1 MRKTSSLP
9 SGEMTDAEKRDVG
22 NHNMP
27 KTLGDWGAEVAYEV
41 DPYDVNNSNMPRDM
55 GGWGRTVGDIGNH
68 NMPED
73 LATGEMS
80 DAEKADVGNHN
91 MPRSLS
97 FKDFMAVDY
106 TPGMGEYIS
115 YQAQKRKRGHYDTY
129 GDSYDAEEGH
139 DGENLAEAQEVDEV
153 LSHAQRIKASLRM
166 KKMSKRIKI
175 ARDRAMK
182 RTPTMKVVK
191 SRAARQARRDMF
203 KKMTRG
209 QDKGDVAIAKR
220 ADIEKRLDRMKPRL
234 QRMAQKLIP
243 QIRKNDR
250 DRKQKKR

>member
-1 MRKTSSLP
+1 MRKTDSLP
-9 SGEMTDAEKRDVG
+9 SGEMTDSEKKDVG
-22 NHNMP
+22 NHNLP

-41 DPYDVNNSNMPRDM
+41 DPNDVNNSNFPRDM
-55 GGWGRTVGDIGNH
+55 GGWGRTTGEMGTH

-80 DAEKADVGNHN
+80 DEEKADVGNHN
-91 MPRSLS
+91 LPKSLS
-97 FKDFMAVDY
+97 FKDFMTVDY

-115 YQAQKRKRGHYDTY
+115 YQAQKRRRGHYDTF
-129 GDSYDAEEGH
+129 GDSYEPEGK
-139 DGENLAEAQEVDEV
+139 ELSEV

-166 KKMSKRIKI
+166 KKMAKRIKI

-182 RTPTMKVVK
+182 RTPTREVIKK
-191 SRAARQARRDMF
+191 RAARQARKDMF

-234 QRMAQKLIP
+234 QRMAQRLVPTIQK
-243 QIRKNDR
+243 KDR
-250 DRKQKKR
+250 ERKQKK